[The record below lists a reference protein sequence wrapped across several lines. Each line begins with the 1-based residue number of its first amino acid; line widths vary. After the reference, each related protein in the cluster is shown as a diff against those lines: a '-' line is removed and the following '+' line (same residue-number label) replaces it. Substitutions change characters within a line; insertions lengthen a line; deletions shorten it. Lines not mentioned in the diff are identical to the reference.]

1 VTGDGG
7 GALAAMRHRDF
18 ALFFSAALVS
28 NTGTWMQTITVPFV
42 LDQLTHST
50 VWVGLGAFCTFFPA
64 TVVGPLAGSL
74 ADRYSRRTVLL
85 LSQVVMMASALA
97 LWGVWVG
104 GTSSPALIV
113 ACVIVGAIAS
123 GITIAAWQA
132 FVPQLVPPEALVS
145 AVRLNGM
152 QFTGAR
158 AFGPAL
164 AGLVLAQFG
173 PGTAFM
179 ANALSFLLVI
189 GALLMIAPRPVT
201 VITAAGS
208 VLSHFRDGIR
218 YVRKRAVLV
227 VAILGALFSS
237 LLGVSM
243 IQLAEPFTRQVLHEG
258 AGKYGLLV
266 AAYGAGAITG
276 SVITVARGDAVRRST
291 LTLLG
296 FAVFVAAEITFGLA
310 PAYAIALVGLFGIG
324 LAQVFAMV
332 SCQTAVQVNVDE
344 QYRGRVLSI
353 YVMSFFAGT
362 PIGALV
368 GGIVAQWIGLRATV
382 VAAAV
387 LLAGCIGLVLLRY
400 PGLRVLDESR
410 VGFDATAEAEGPPD
424 VHGAELDTA
433 AHLIVESLDEA
444 RLDR

>member
-1 VTGDGG
+1 
-7 GALAAMRHRDF
+7 MRHRDF
-18 ALFFSAALVS
+18 ALFFSAALLS

-50 VWVGLGAFCTFFPA
+50 VWVGVGAFCNFFPA

-85 LSQVVMMASALA
+85 CSQVVLMLSALA
-97 LWGVWVG
+97 LWAVWVSG
-104 GTSSPALIV
+104 EATPWLIV
-113 ACVIVGAIAS
+113 ACVVVGAIGA

-173 PGTAFM
+173 PGTAFLG
-179 ANALSFLLVI
+179 NALSFLLVI
-189 GALLMIAPRPVT
+189 GALIMIPPRP
-201 VITAAGS
+201 IGALTAVGG
-208 VLSHFRDGIR
+208 VLSHFRDGLR
-218 YVRKRAVLV
+218 YVRMRAVLV
-227 VAILGALFSS
+227 VAVLGALFSS
-237 LLGVSM
+237 LFGVSM
-243 IQLAEPFTRQVLHEG
+243 IQLAEPFARQVLHEG

-266 AAYGAGAITG
+266 ASYGAGAITG
-276 SVITVARGDAVRRST
+276 SIITVARGDAVRRST
-291 LTLLG
+291 LTLVG
-296 FAVFVAAEITFGLA
+296 FAIFAGAEMTFGLA
-310 PAYAIALVGLFGIG
+310 PAYALALVGLFGIG

-344 QYRGRVLSI
+344 HFRGRVLSI
-353 YVMSFFAGT
+353 YVMCFFAGT
-362 PIGALV
+362 PVGALI
-368 GGIVAQWIGLRATV
+368 GGIAAEWIGLRATI
-382 VAAAV
+382 VASAV
-387 LLAGCIGLVLLRY
+387 LLAGAIALMLVRY

-410 VGFDATAEAEGPPD
+410 LGIDA
-424 VHGAELDTA
+424 L
-433 AHLIVESLDEA
+433 VERPRAREA
-444 RLDR
+444 RGADL